1 MKNDKK
7 ELAILGFPIN
17 HSFSPTIHT
26 YWMKKYNIN
35 GTYKKIK
42 TSTKRLKKIVK
53 NLCSLGYR
61 GVNLTIP
68 LKEETISILNKSDN
82 IVKITKSVNT
92 LIFHNKNLIEGINTD
107 VYGFKKSLY
116 EITKGKNKGKALVIG
131 SGGAARA
138 VVYGLIDMNYKEI
151 VIVYRTKKKAR
162 QLKKDMEKQH
172 QKLGKKK
179 IALKN
184 IKNIEDEISNTNLL
198 VNTTPLGM
206 KGFPKMAFSLEK
218 LNKKTSVF
226 DLVYNP
232 LETELIKFA
241 KKNGN
246 KNTNGLKMLL
256 YQAQLSFSFWF
267 NKKPNISKQLED
279 ILRKKI
285 K

>member
-1 MKNDKK
+1 
-7 ELAILGFPIN
+7 
-17 HSFSPTIHT
+17 
-26 YWMKKYNIN
+26 
-35 GTYKKIK
+35 
-42 TSTKRLKKIVK
+42 
-53 NLCSLGYR
+53 
-61 GVNLTIP
+61 
-68 LKEETISILNKSDN
+68 
-82 IVKITKSVNT
+82 
-92 LIFHNKNLIEGINTD
+92 
-107 VYGFKKSLY
+107 
-116 EITKGKNKGKALVIG
+116 
-131 SGGAARA
+131 
-138 VVYGLIDMNYKEI
+138 
-151 VIVYRTKKKAR
+151 
-162 QLKKDMEKQH
+162 
-172 QKLGKKK
+172 
-179 IALKN
+179 
-184 IKNIEDEISNTNLL
+184 
-198 VNTTPLGM
+198 M